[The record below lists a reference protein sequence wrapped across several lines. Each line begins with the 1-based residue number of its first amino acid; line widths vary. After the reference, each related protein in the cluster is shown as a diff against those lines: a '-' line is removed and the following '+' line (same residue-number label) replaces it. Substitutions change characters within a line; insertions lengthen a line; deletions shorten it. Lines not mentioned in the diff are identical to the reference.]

1 MPCDGINGVS
11 ASQVEMSANLSFYDG
26 VTTQEIQDTLIKSA
40 SDLISLDTPNYQY
53 VASRLLLFAIRKDVF
68 NTKWKDSKIYPPLK
82 EIVERNIEL
91 GVYDKEL
98 IGYYD
103 DDEWE

>member
-1 MPCDGINGVS
+1 MGRNTTDGINGVS

-53 VASRLLLFAIRKDVF
+53 VLQDYYCLQFVKMSL
-68 NTKWKDSKIYPPLK
+68 TPSGKIVK
-82 EIVERNIEL
+82 SIHH
-91 GVYDKEL
+91 
-98 IGYYD
+98 
-103 DDEWE
+103 